1 MKKQWMLW
9 AMAALIAVPGLGNA
23 QKKKTD
29 DKKGAYVFTVK
40 KEAPVTPVKDQYR
53 SGTCWSFSAVSFLES
68 ELLRMGKG
76 EFDLSDMYPVY
87 ICYVK
92 KGDKYVRM
100 HGDAYFPTG
109 GASNDVVDVLETHG
123 IVPEEV
129 FAGLNYGTDKHDHSE
144 LDRVLKGYLEAV
156 VGGKTLT
163 PAWRKAYNGI
173 LEAYFG
179 ENPVEFEYNGKT
191 YTPRSFADELG
202 LKASDYVKLTSFTH
216 YPFYTYYEMDV
227 PDNWNHGMVFNL
239 PLDEFEAVVDSAIMK
254 GYTLVWG
261 GDVSERGFS
270 WKNGV
275 AIVPDEESEDIK
287 GTDRDKW
294 ESMSDKEKKDAAYK
308 FEKIV
313 PEKTIDQAERQKG
326 YDEWTSTD
334 DHGMHLVGIAYDQ
347 NGNKYY
353 KIKNSWNTSN
363 PQKGYIYMSEAFFRA
378 KTLDIMVNK
387 EALPESVKAKM
398 AE

>member
-1 MKKQWMLW
+1 
-9 AMAALIAVPGLGNA
+9 MAALIAAPGLGFA

-100 HGDAYFPTG
+100 HGNAYFPTG

-123 IVPEEV
+123 LVPEAV

-144 LDRVLKGYLEAV
+144 LDRVLKGYLDAV
-156 VGGKTLT
+156 VGGKALT
-163 PAWRKAYNGI
+163 PAWRNAYNGI

-216 YPFYTYYEMDV
+216 QPFYTYYEMDV

-254 GYTLVWG
+254 G
-261 GDVSERGFS
+261 
-270 WKNGV
+270 
-275 AIVPDEESEDIK
+275 
-287 GTDRDKW
+287 
-294 ESMSDKEKKDAAYK
+294 
-308 FEKIV
+308 
-313 PEKTIDQAERQKG
+313 
-326 YDEWTSTD
+326 
-334 DHGMHLVGIAYDQ
+334 
-347 NGNKYY
+347 
-353 KIKNSWNTSN
+353 
-363 PQKGYIYMSEAFFRA
+363 
-378 KTLDIMVNK
+378 
-387 EALPESVKAKM
+387 
-398 AE
+398 

>member
-1 MKKQWMLW
+1 MW
-9 AMAALIAVPGLGNA
+9 ALAALMVLPGAGNA
-23 QKKKTD
+23 QKKNAD
-29 DKKGAYVFTVK
+29 EKKPAYVFTVT
-40 KEAPVTPVKDQYR
+40 KEAPATPIKDQYR
-53 SGTCWSFSAVSFLES
+53 SGTCWSFSAISFLES

-76 EFDLSDMYPVY
+76 EYDLSDMYPVY

-92 KGDKYVRM
+92 KGDKFVRL
-100 HGDAYFPTG
+100 HGDTYFPTG
-109 GASNDVVDVLETHG
+109 GASNDVVDVLASHG
-123 IVPEEV
+123 LVPEEA
-129 FAGLNYGTDKHDHSE
+129 FKGLNYGNDKHDHSE
-144 LDRVLKGYLEAV
+144 IDRVLKGYLKSV
-156 VGGKTLT
+156 VDGKNIT
-163 PAWRKAYNGI
+163 PAWRTAYNSL
-173 LEAYFG
+173 LESYFG
-179 ENPVEFEYNGKT
+179 SNPAQFEYKGKT

-202 LKASDYVKLTSFTH
+202 LKAENYAKLTSFTH
-216 YPFYTYYEMDV
+216 HPFYTYYEMDV

-275 AIVPDEESEDIK
+275 AIIADEESEDIK

-294 ESMSDKEKKDAAYK
+294 ESLSANEKKDAAYK

-313 PEKTIDQAERQKG
+313 PEKIIDQTERQKG
-326 YDEWTSTD
+326 YDDWSSTD

-347 NGNKYY
+347 KGNKYY

-363 PQKGYIYMSEAFFRA
+363 PYKGYIYMSEAFFRA

-387 EALPESVKAKM
+387 EALPASVKAKM
-398 AE
+398 K